1 MKLVVLVMLLA
12 IIASL
17 ASGLFFLGKDNQGS
31 SRVLTALKL
40 RVGLSVTLV
49 GFLVAAYFLG
59 WIQPATI
66 TP

>member
-1 MKLVVLVMLLA
+1 MKFIVLVMLLA

-40 RVGLSVTLV
+40 RVALSITLV
-49 GFLVAAYFLG
+49 CFLVTAYFLG
-59 WIQPATI
+59 WIQPSTF

>member
-1 MKLVVLVMLLA
+1 MKLIVLVMLLA

-40 RVGLSVTLV
+40 RVALSVTLV
-49 GFLVAAYFLG
+49 GFLLTAYFLG
-59 WIQPATI
+59 WIQPATF